1 VDILSAKDAKSAK
14 GPMSEAEENRIGAA
28 IVDSAVAVHSILGPG
43 LLERTYELC
52 LAHELTGR
60 DFRVARQVRL
70 PLRYRDLIVEDAYK
84 VDLLV
89 DELVVVEVKAI
100 ETVLPVH
107 KGQLLSYLR
116 LGNFKLGF
124 LMNFN
129 VARMREGMTRLVNG
143 L

>member
-1 VDILSAKDAKSAK
+1 MPD
-14 GPMSEAEENRIGAA
+14 AEENRIGAA

-43 LLERTYELC
+43 LLERTYEIC
-52 LAHELTGR
+52 LAHELAGR
-60 DFRVARQVRL
+60 RFRISRQVHL

-89 DELVVVEVKAI
+89 DELVIVEVKAI
-100 ETVLPVH
+100 ETLLPVH

-116 LGNFKLGF
+116 LGNYKLGF

-129 VARMREGMTRLVNG
+129 VARMRDGITRLVNG